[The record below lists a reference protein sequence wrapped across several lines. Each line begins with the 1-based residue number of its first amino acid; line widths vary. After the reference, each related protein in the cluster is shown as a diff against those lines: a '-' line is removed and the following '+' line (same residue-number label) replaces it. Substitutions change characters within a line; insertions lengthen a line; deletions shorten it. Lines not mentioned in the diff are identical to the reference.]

1 MFAVASVTNKES
13 VRLNKVSWKVPP
25 WSVFKASKVGAYL
38 SGTLLPYYHRRK
50 RIGTNTLAYFIVVS
64 VTRKES
70 VYLNKVSWRVRHL
83 TASKVG
89 ACLSGTL

>member
-1 MFAVASVTNKES
+1 MTVCFRPPHLFIKFLLN
-13 VRLNKVSWKVPP
+13 VRGTMLENFFRRHKVSWRVPP

-50 RIGTNTLAYFIVVS
+50 RIGTNTLAYFEVVS

-70 VYLNKVSWRVRHL
+70 V
-83 TASKVG
+83 
-89 ACLSGTL
+89 